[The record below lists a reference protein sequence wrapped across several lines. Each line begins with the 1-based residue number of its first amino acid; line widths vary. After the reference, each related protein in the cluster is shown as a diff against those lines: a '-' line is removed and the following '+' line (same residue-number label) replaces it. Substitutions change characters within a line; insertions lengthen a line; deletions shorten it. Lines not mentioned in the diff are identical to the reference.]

1 MPEDQTTW
9 LSRLLSPFRRITGSG
24 AFIAEID
31 GLRFMAIGSVLL
43 FHLAVGLEIKSPE
56 HFTRPPGNLVADLTF
71 NGFRGVE
78 LFFVIS
84 GLILAMPFAGHGL
97 LGKPAVSLKSYFM
110 RRVTRLEPPYVLCMI
125 LLFGMHVLF
134 RGRSAREL
142 LPHLGASLV
151 YLHNLIYA
159 AESPIN
165 NVTWSLEIEI
175 QFYVL
180 TPLLSL
186 LFFIRNKRI
195 RRSVI
200 SAICAASVLLGW
212 AFIEPNSRAYYS
224 ILRFLHFFL
233 VGFLLADV
241 YLTDWKGKPARNFV
255 WDIFAFVGW
264 PLLFLVWS
272 GTASPAPG
280 EAPGREPLQTVL
292 LVPAGVF
299 LLYCAAFRGR
309 VANRIFV
316 NPLVTTIGGMC
327 YTIYLLHNPALAL
340 IVSWTKGLGATG
352 SYGIDLF
359 LQALIVFP
367 VLFVPCAAYF
377 LLVEKPCMS
386 RDWPRRLWRRISPDR
401 PALTPR

>member
-1 MPEDQTTW
+1 VPRYAPFVPELPSGRATW

-31 GLRFMAIGSVLL
+31 GLRFVAIGSVLL
-43 FHLAVGLEIKSPE
+43 FHLAVGLAIKSPE
-56 HFTRPPGNLVADLTF
+56 HFTRPPGSLAADLVF

-84 GLILAMPFAGHGL
+84 GFILAMPFAGHGL

-151 YLHNLIYA
+151 YLHNLVYA
-159 AESPIN
+159 SESPIN

-180 TPLLSL
+180 TPLLAA
-186 LFFIRNKRI
+186 LFTIRGK
-195 RRSVI
+195 
-200 SAICAASVLLGW
+200 ALGW
-212 AFIEPNSRAYYS
+212 LFIEPNGRAYYS
-224 ILRFLHFFL
+224 IFRFLHFFL

-241 YLTDWKGKPARNFV
+241 YLTDWKGKPRRSYL
-255 WDIFAFVGW
+255 WDLVALVGW
-264 PLLFLVWS
+264 PLLFLTWS
-272 GTASPAPG
+272 GTATPLPG

-309 VANRIFV
+309 LANLVFV

-340 IVSWTKGLGATG
+340 IVSWTRGLGSTG
-352 SYGIDLF
+352 SYAFNLF
-359 LQALIVFP
+359 VQSLVVFP